1 MNVEEFRE
9 YCLSLPGVSEK
20 MPFPNV
26 ADRYSRDVL
35 CFYVGD
41 KWFCFVNIEVF
52 DFCCIK
58 CRPEESTELRARYE
72 GVKPGW
78 HMNKKYWN
86 SVYLIKMYR
95 TALSENWW
103 HAPIGWLW
111 RACRRGSGSVIP
123 PCTPYK
129 SRTFRR

>member
-26 ADRYSRDVL
+26 ADRYSRDVICL
-35 CFYVGD
+35 YVCD

-72 GVKPGW
+72 GVKLGW

-86 SVYLIKMYR
+86 SV
-95 TALSENWW
+95 
-103 HAPIGWLW
+103 
-111 RACRRGSGSVIP
+111 
-123 PCTPYK
+123 
-129 SRTFRR
+129 